1 MLKETIALY
10 NKVRDARASLEKQ
23 ASALKDKEEELKA
36 SMLAELNAVGVDSIS
51 EGGYTIFKKHNVRAE
66 ITDHASLQ
74 EAMYQLMTQAK
85 AEGRPLQDGLLL
97 QRTVAKTTVIDLIA
111 SRLGLNADEDL
122 DVNAQSTIDEA
133 NKLGIRLVDKIDV
146 SIRKK

>member
-23 ASALKDKEEELKA
+23 ASVLKYKEEELKA

-122 DVNAQSTIDEA
+122 DVNAQNTIDEA

>member
-23 ASALKDKEEELKA
+23 ASVLKYKEEELKA

-51 EGGYTIFKKHNVRAE
+51 ESGYTIFKKHNVRAE

-74 EAMYQLMTQAK
+74 EAMYQLMTRWFTAP
-85 AEGRPLQDGLLL
+85 AYCCQDNCY
-97 QRTVAKTTVIDLIA
+97 RFNCIPPR
-111 SRLGLNADEDL
+111 S
-122 DVNAQSTIDEA
+122 
-133 NKLGIRLVDKIDV
+133 
-146 SIRKK
+146 

>member
-66 ITDHASLQ
+66 ITDHTSLQ

-122 DVNAQSTIDEA
+122 DVNAQDTIDEA

>member
-66 ITDHASLQ
+66 ITDHTSLQ

-122 DVNAQSTIDEA
+122 DVNAQNTIDEA

>member
-23 ASALKDKEEELKA
+23 ASVLKYKEEELKA

>member
-36 SMLAELNAVGVDSIS
+36 DMLAELNAVGVDSIS
-51 EGGYTIFKKHNVRAE
+51 ESGYTIFKKHNVRAE
-66 ITDHASLQ
+66 ITDHTSLQ

>member
-1 MLKETIALY
+1 M
-10 NKVRDARASLEKQ
+10 
-23 ASALKDKEEELKA
+23 
-36 SMLAELNAVGVDSIS
+36 
-51 EGGYTIFKKHNVRAE
+51 
-66 ITDHASLQ
+66 
-74 EAMYQLMTQAK
+74 
-85 AEGRPLQDGLLL
+85 L

-122 DVNAQSTIDEA
+122 DVNAQNTIDEA

>member
-23 ASALKDKEEELKA
+23 ASVLKYKEEELKA

-66 ITDHASLQ
+66 ITDHTSLQ

-122 DVNAQSTIDEA
+122 DVNAQNTIDEA

>member
-23 ASALKDKEEELKA
+23 ASVLKYKEEELKA

-122 DVNAQSTIDEA
+122 DVNAQDTIDEA

>member
-122 DVNAQSTIDEA
+122 DVNAQNTIDEA

>member
-122 DVNAQSTIDEA
+122 DVNAQDTIDEA

>member
-36 SMLAELNAVGVDSIS
+36 GMLAELNAVGVDSIS

-122 DVNAQSTIDEA
+122 DVNAQNTIDEA